1 MATLYNDLPGV
12 RRKEV
17 DLSQVSFPRVGNTVG
32 MVVASPKGR
41 IKRPYTVTSRAE
53 YVNGFG
59 APDMKTSAALADG
72 TGRNTGIPAVYVP
85 SYGYGSHA
93 AMYVLNETSS
103 LIVARGFNDTGSDA
117 YASVGVVTLGNGNTS
132 GVTSAYGVQIDI
144 ATSAGVSATPYFE
157 GDTYD
162 SDTFISSLE
171 TGFNTRVG
179 AELYFGYTSP
189 TTDGNR
195 YAVTIEYP
203 SSASSWIYSYDGYP
217 SGLADVSAIFVSGAS
232 VGSSASTYL
241 PIGSKVVKVSV
252 YERPQDK
259 QWDELYVNNADK
271 IASGSTLNPSGGI
284 TNDVTGGWL
293 RVAPVETFL
302 CTLDHQRDVNNAD
315 LFIENVINGSSQYIY
330 TKATPFTSVQNK
342 NLFRYGA
349 VDSVSNSSV
358 LPYGTDSNGVDYIR
372 YNSLMTLA
380 GGKYSLSAYDPA
392 NVSSSWDIFRNR
404 KEVTVD
410 LLLCPDSDKPSKQ
423 RVAAVV
429 ADRLDCFAELQSN
442 PAKYVRIDD
451 IMKNEQYGYQAPSYV
466 ALNVGFSRVF
476 DGMNNQDVYLPNA
489 IFAAVADLRTL
500 RLYSPWDAPAGINR
514 GILPVDEQLKRYTDA
529 DLDKLIGKNLNPV
542 SFERGYGFCIWSQR
556 TAQLKKTAL
565 DRKNVRFNLL
575 YIENNI
581 EQSLKQFVF
590 ENNTSQVRMR
600 ISNMIDGFLSAI
612 KSSGGLYAYAVK
624 CDESNNGP
632 DVIDSNNLNVSI
644 GVQPAKTAEYINF
657 TTIVT
662 RTGVSFSSVGL

>member
-1 MATLYNDLPGV
+1 MATFYNDLPGV

-41 IKRPYTVTSRAE
+41 IKRPYTITSRAD

-59 APDMKTSAALADG
+59 APDMKTSATLVNG
-72 TGRNTGIPAVYVP
+72 TGKNTGIPAVYVP

-93 AMYVLNETSS
+93 AMYVLNETTS
-103 LIVARGFNDTGSDA
+103 LVVARGFSTEDT
-117 YASVGVVTLGNGNTS
+117 YATVGIKTLAAAGLTGYTSAFGVNYDTSTS
-132 GVTSAYGVQIDI
+132 G
-144 ATSAGVSATPYFE
+144 GVSATAYNE

-162 SDTFISSLE
+162 TDTYISSLDSGLYTPSISTPGE
-171 TGFNTRVG
+171 IHFGF
-179 AELYFGYTSP
+179 TSP

-203 SSASSWIYSYDGYP
+203 SSASSWIYSFDGYP
-217 SGLADVSAIFVSGAS
+217 SGIADVSAIFAGTSA
-232 VGSSASTYL
+232 ASTWL
-241 PIGSKVVKVSV
+241 PIGSKVVKISV
-252 YERPQDK
+252 YERPENK
-259 QWDELYVNNADK
+259 SWSEMYVNNADK
-271 IASGSTLNPSGGI
+271 IASGSNINSASNI
-284 TNDVTGGWL
+284 TNAVTGGWL
-293 RVAPVETFL
+293 RIAPVETFL
-302 CTLDHQRDVNNAD
+302 CTLDHQRDTNNSD
-315 LFIENVINGSSQYIY
+315 LFIENVINGNSQFVYA
-330 TKATPFTSVQNK
+330 KVNPFTSIQNQT
-342 NLFRYGA
+342 LFLSGA
-349 VDSVSNSSV
+349 LDSASNQTV
-358 LPYGTDSNGVDYIR
+358 LPYGIDDNGVEYLR
-372 YNSLMTLA
+372 YNSLMPLA
-380 GGKYSLSAYDPA
+380 GGGYTLSAYDEA
-392 NVSSSWDIFRNR
+392 DVVSSWDIFRNR

-410 LLLCPDSDKPSKQ
+410 LLLCPDSSKASKQ

-429 ADRLDCFAELQSN
+429 ADRLDCFAELQSH
-442 PAKYVRIDD
+442 PADKVKIED
-451 IMKNEQYGYQAPSYV
+451 IIKNETYGYQAPSYV

-476 DGMNNQDVYLPNA
+476 DGVNNQDIYLPNA
-489 IFAAVADLRTL
+489 ILAAVADLRTL

-529 DLDKLIGKNLNPV
+529 ELDKLIGKNLNPV
-542 SFERGYGFCIWSQR
+542 SFERGYGFCLWSQR
-556 TAQLKKTAL
+556 TAQLKKSAL

-590 ENNTSQVRMR
+590 ENNTSQTRLR
-600 ISNMIDGFLSAI
+600 ISSMVEGFLNAI

-632 DVIDSNNLNVSI
+632 DVIDTNQLNVTI